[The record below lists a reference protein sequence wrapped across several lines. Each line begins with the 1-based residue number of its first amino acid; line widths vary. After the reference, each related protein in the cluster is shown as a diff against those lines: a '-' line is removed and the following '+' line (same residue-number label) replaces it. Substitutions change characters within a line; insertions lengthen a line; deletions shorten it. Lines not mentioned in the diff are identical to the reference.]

1 MTGGSNKEPPKEAAS
16 RPTKRNTYVDKGGT
30 GNGERGMESRSE
42 DTSSR
47 IGRGNKRKKSAYFK
61 RKERQ
66 QGNVNGSLKTGN
78 QEVRSRNKSWY
89 T

>member
-47 IGRGNKRKKSAYFK
+47 SGKRNERKKSTYFK

-66 QGNVNGSLKTGN
+66 QGNFNGSLETGN
-78 QEVRSRNKSWY
+78 QEVRSRNMSLC